1 MIKKEF
7 DTYSR
12 FINYLTSTTLYKVL
26 GKLNLTEREY
36 KVYLE
41 TLLSTLGDIFAKK
54 EENEISV
61 TISWYDWGVFL
72 INPFNPHIKR
82 GLQAKMKI
90 TFRYKKR
97 NGLWWDCI
105 ETELI
110 TDEKCAM
117 TEKDFE

>member
-12 FINYLTSTTLYKVL
+12 FINYLTNTTLYKVL
-26 GKLNLTEREY
+26 GKLYLTEGEY

-72 INPFNPHIKR
+72 DNPISPLIKR

-90 TFRYKKR
+90 TFRYKE
-97 NGLWWDCI
+97 NGMWWDCI
-105 ETELI
+105 KTELI
-110 TDEKCAM
+110 TDEECTM